1 MRKKLYIVE
10 RTDRT
15 VSPPAVFG
23 TLVEASSSVQARD
36 IFSCHYLSA
45 RQAEFSEVEQLIS
58 EGGKILRSAI
68 VEETRHGS

>member
-10 RTDRT
+10 RTDRS

-23 TLVEASSSVQARD
+23 TLVEANSAVQARD
-36 IFSCHYLSA
+36 IFSSHYLST
-45 RQAEFSEVEQLIS
+45 RPAEFFEVERLIS